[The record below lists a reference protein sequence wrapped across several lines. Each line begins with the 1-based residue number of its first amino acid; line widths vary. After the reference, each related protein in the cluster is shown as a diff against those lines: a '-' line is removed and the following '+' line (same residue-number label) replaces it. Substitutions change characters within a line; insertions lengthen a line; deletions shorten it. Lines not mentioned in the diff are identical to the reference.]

1 MTRIQI
7 VLAITIPVAVLIL
20 ILLGAYIFG
29 YIYNTLV
36 KRRRLALNSW
46 RELTKI
52 MNKEF
57 NYIPSIVKSL
67 NMDERVK
74 EQLYSIYKEY
84 KKMELIKTSPEK
96 VSKLYVILISCLDS
110 LKEEN
115 PNSELLD
122 FIEESLRLSS
132 FSIPLYNHNVRKY
145 MRMRSKPINR
155 TVAKTFGFE
164 SVELFVVNQREANT
178 TIDLRLKKYTID
190 QGE

>member
-20 ILLGAYIFG
+20 ILLGTYIFG

-164 SVELFVVNQREANT
+164 SVELFVVNQQEANT

>member
-20 ILLGAYIFG
+20 ILLGTYIFG

-115 PNSELLD
+115 PSSELLD

-164 SVELFVVNQREANT
+164 AVELFVVNQREANT